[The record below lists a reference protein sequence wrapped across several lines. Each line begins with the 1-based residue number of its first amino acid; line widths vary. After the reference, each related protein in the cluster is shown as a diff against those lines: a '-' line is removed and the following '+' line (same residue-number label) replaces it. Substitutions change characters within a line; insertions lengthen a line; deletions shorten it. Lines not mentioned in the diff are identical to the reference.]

1 MESGTL
7 RLNIANGLISF
18 KYKQEDRGVT
28 TSLILLWII
37 HITAG
42 AHSVNGEHIH
52 AGFGVGPME
61 ISVTLHKWDKWIP

>member
-42 AHSVNGEHIH
+42 AHSVNGEHIR